1 LVFQCKENGIK
12 HGLLTAIGKQ
22 GRFGTADDPT
32 NQDRWMSD
40 LGRIALT
47 KSEGTDANKG
57 RP

>member
-1 LVFQCKENGIK
+1 MQGKRDQARFA
-12 HGLLTAIGKQ
+12 AIGKQ